1 MSSSDEEDE
10 RLADDGPLDASDK
23 RVRWLAEKVSAGL
36 GCDVGL
42 FASCVAND
50 DETRDRVEAFV
61 RGALLRPRL
70 SRRIPPQRHPRRA
83 RVGSIHGSRGLLPSP
98 LPSFP
103 LPTQSTPPPGL
114 PLSSPALPLPRFR
127 CTSSTTPKSFASDF
141 LHPLRSL
148 YDH

>member
-10 RLADDGPLDASDK
+10 RSADDGPLDASDE

-36 GCDVGL
+36 GCDVDL

-70 SRRIPPQRHPRRA
+70 SRRIPPQRHTRDAPGSARSTARA
-83 RVGSIHGSRGLLPSP
+83 GS
-98 LPSFP
+98 
-103 LPTQSTPPPGL
+103 
-114 PLSSPALPLPRFR
+114 
-127 CTSSTTPKSFASDF
+127 
-141 LHPLRSL
+141 
-148 YDH
+148 